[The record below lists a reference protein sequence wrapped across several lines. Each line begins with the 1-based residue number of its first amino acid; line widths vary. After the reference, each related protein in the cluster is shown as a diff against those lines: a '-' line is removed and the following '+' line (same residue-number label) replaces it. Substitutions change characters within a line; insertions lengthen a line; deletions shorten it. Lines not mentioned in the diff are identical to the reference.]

1 MHLKHSLLMIG
12 HDKNRVNK
20 KHKYLFNGQTEALP
34 GRGLFV
40 YLFNI
45 NQTFVLL

>member
-1 MHLKHSLLMIG
+1 MHFKHSLILNG

-20 KHKYLFNGQTEALP
+20 KTKYLFNEQTEALP

-40 YLFNI
+40 YLFN
-45 NQTFVLL
+45 QTFVLL